1 MQEKDSYGWP
11 VGMPRYL
18 VENPIRD
25 LLDREVDPTRNI
37 LGNFWLE
44 RGTYGTILGSAGV
57 GKSVLTVQIG
67 VEAALGRNTFGI
79 KVPESLKVLIV
90 QAEDSRNDRIT
101 QTNGIVNNLDP
112 AARGTERELI
122 AANLRIV
129 TPEARADRGA
139 ALFDYLR
146 AGFRDV
152 KLDLLILNPAFAFI
166 DGNVNSVEPVGDF
179 LRNHLQAFLREKNA
193 AGLVIHHVPKPP
205 KSGKGRGADT
215 TVYSGH
221 GSAEFANAPRASLTI
236 ERTMASWV
244 FEFLIGKRGSYSG
257 WTSDRDGDYRRYFT
271 HSRSGGFFWGAA
283 AEVDIAAANSGMGEE
298 DFAEVFKGDAD
309 LTFEIIQRRFKH
321 LRFPIKEEELLTL
334 LENLVNR
341 GKLTTTFIEGGPNDG
356 QATWRAV
363 KSVAVRETEGQ
374 RMDNVLFFIEEAGA
388 KGINTTELRK
398 LVPFGNAPL
407 SNALVGLE
415 KIGRIYSR
423 PGKRNAIIY

>member
-1 MQEKDSYGWP
+1 
-11 VGMPRYL
+11 
-18 VENPIRD
+18 
-25 LLDREVDPTRNI
+25 
-37 LGNFWLE
+37 
-44 RGTYGTILGSAGV
+44 
-57 GKSVLTVQIG
+57 
-67 VEAALGRNTFGI
+67 
-79 KVPESLKVLIV
+79 
-90 QAEDSRNDRIT
+90 
-101 QTNGIVNNLDP
+101 
-112 AARGTERELI
+112 
-122 AANLRIV
+122 
-129 TPEARADRGA
+129 
-139 ALFDYLR
+139 
-146 AGFRDV
+146 
-152 KLDLLILNPAFAFI
+152 LNSAFAFI

-221 GSAEFANAPRASLTI
+221 GSAEFANAPRPSLTI

-257 WTSDRDGDYRRYFT
+257 WTSDRDGEYRRYFT